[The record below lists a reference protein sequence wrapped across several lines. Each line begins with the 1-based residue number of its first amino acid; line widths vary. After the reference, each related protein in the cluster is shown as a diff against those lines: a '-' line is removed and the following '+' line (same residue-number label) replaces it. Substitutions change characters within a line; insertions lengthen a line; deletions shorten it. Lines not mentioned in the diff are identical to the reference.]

1 MRPRLT
7 TAMPERLSGEQP
19 DDPQHF
25 RKFSLYDSRP
35 LDSLQI
41 NPTDQIFRLHRLEI
55 IRPFALERTQGAV
68 AVRRSMRGAAWKV
81 PKEQRFEAW
90 VLPDKPDTVL
100 NSQSAGLVCAIGR
113 MPDLIC
119 VEQDEPVSEPFTA
132 ALNIGDPS
140 HRALNPGKRIAGLK
154 ILDSEVDRQSSSL
167 GHRSDQNAVLDL

>member
-1 MRPRLT
+1 MRPRLM
-7 TAMPERLSGEQP
+7 TAKLERLSGEQP

-35 LDSLQI
+35 IDSLQI
-41 NPTDQIFRLHRLEI
+41 NPTDKIFRLHRLEI

-90 VLPDKPDTVL
+90 VLPDQLDAVS
-100 NSQSAGLVCAIGR
+100 NSQPAGLVCAIGR
-113 MPDLIC
+113 TPNLIC

-132 ALNIGDPS
+132 ALNIGGPGY
-140 HRALNPGKRIAGLK
+140 RALNPGKRIACL
-154 ILDSEVDRQSSSL
+154 
-167 GHRSDQNAVLDL
+167 